1 MTKEERCLAN
11 ISAWFANRA
20 PAEIFP
26 RVVLKQEQ
34 DRVWFAVGPELF
46 LGLDT
51 WLRDGV
57 EAGFFTVGS
66 HALHGPSATKSYREA
81 VRFGSLQV
89 TWHQPSVDL
98 RKRLDLDSMAWALRR
113 CSTYVHGELSHDTAI
128 GEIDFDAGNPTF
140 DELADA
146 PGIILHGLEV
156 LKNKLFRKKTN
167 PFRIA
172 WMLRKRG
179 ILPPEE
185 NA

>member
-1 MTKEERCLAN
+1 MTKEERCLSN
-11 ISAWFANRA
+11 ISAWFAKRA
-20 PAEIFP
+20 PEEIRP
-26 RVVLKQEQ
+26 RVILKLEP
-34 DRVWFAVGPELF
+34 DRVWFAVSPELF
-46 LGLDT
+46 LDLDA

-57 EAGFFTVGS
+57 EAGSFTVGS

-89 TWHQPSVDL
+89 TWHEVTPEL
-98 RKRLDLDSMAWALRR
+98 THRLGYGWISNAAP
-113 CSTYVHGELSHDTAI
+113 V
-128 GEIDFDAGNPTF
+128 GEIDFDAGNPTL
-140 DELADA
+140 DELADI
-146 PGIILHGLEV
+146 PGVVLHGLEV

-167 PFRIA
+167 SFRIA